1 MQGAGRKN
9 SLAFDEVSADDS
21 AGTVGDRE
29 RYKRPFDLTVLA
41 AALVLLFP
49 LWVLLGA
56 AIALAIRLE
65 SPGPV
70 LYRQPRLGRDGR
82 VFLIVKFRTMV
93 ENAEKHTG
101 PVWAARG
108 DARATA
114 VGRVLRRHHLDELPQ
129 VFNVLK
135 GEMSLVGPR
144 PERPA
149 LAERVERRVPGFS
162 QRLQV
167 RPGIAGLAQAQLPR
181 RRTSRRKL
189 RYDLCYI
196 AAMNPWLD
204 LKLCVLCVWRS
215 LRPAAVP
222 RRPSAVR
229 DRSGANPDQ
238 PAAGSA
244 DARQETTAPPHP
256 ARR

>member
-1 MQGAGRKN
+1 MESCASRRM
-9 SLAFDEVSADDS
+9 S
-21 AGTVGDRE
+21 VGDRE
-29 RYKRPFDLTVLA
+29 RYKRPFDLAVLA
-41 AALVLLFP
+41 AALVPLFP

-70 LYRQPRLGRDGR
+70 FYRQARLGRGGR

-93 ENAEKHTG
+93 ENAEAHTG

-114 VGRVLRRHHLDELPQ
+114 VGRVLRRYHLDELPQ
-129 VFNVLK
+129 VLNVLK

-144 PERPA
+144 PERPE
-149 LAERVERRVPGFS
+149 LAERVERGVPGFS

-167 RPGIAGLAQAQLPR
+167 RPGIAGLAQAQLSQR
-181 RRTSRRKL
+181 GTTRRKL
-189 RYDLCYI
+189 RYDLLYI
-196 AAMNPWLD
+196 GAMSPWLD

-215 LRPAAVP
+215 LRHAAVP
-222 RRPSAVR
+222 RRPGAVR
-229 DRSGANPDQ
+229 DRSGANPE
-238 PAAGSA
+238 PLAAGSA